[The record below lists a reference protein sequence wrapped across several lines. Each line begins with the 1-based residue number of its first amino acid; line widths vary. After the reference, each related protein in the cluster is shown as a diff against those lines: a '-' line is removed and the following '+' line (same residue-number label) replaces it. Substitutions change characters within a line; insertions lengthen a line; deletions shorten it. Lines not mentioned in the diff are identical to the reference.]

1 MPQSWQAI
9 RALLLAPLLLCGL
22 LVIGCTKDSDQDAR
36 SPTSEN
42 EGPIRVVTTTGMIGD
57 LVRAVGGEAVTVDN
71 LIGEGVDP
79 HLYKP
84 TRDDIT
90 RLLNAQIIFFNGL
103 HLEGRMGDVLKRTGR
118 DRPTIAVAETI
129 PSTDLLHPDGMTG
142 YPDPHLWLSP
152 LLWARCGT
160 AVVSG
165 LTKLNPEEGPTFE
178 SNHEKLIDE
187 CDRLE
192 KMGRS
197 AIASIPAKSRVLIT
211 SHDAFSYFG
220 RAFDI
225 EVMAIQGISTE
236 SEAGLADLEA
246 LVDLV
251 VRRRIPA
258 VFVES
263 SVPRRSI
270 EALIE
275 GAAAQGHEVIIG
287 GELFSDSMGP
297 KNTPEGTW
305 SGMLTHDIETVTRG
319 LGGDLRPERKT
330 EIEPSK

>member
-1 MPQSWQAI
+1 MT
-9 RALLLAPLLLCGL
+9 
-22 LVIGCTKDSDQDAR
+22 GCTKDPDQDAR
-36 SPTSEN
+36 SQTIKN

-57 LVRAVGGEAVTVDN
+57 LVRSIGGEAVTVHN

-84 TRDDIT
+84 TRDDIAA
-90 RLLNAQIIFFNGL
+90 LLGAQIIFFNGL
-103 HLEGRMGDVLKRTGR
+103 HLEGRMGDVLERTGR

-165 LTKLNPEEGPTFE
+165 LTQLNTEEGPTFE
-178 SNHEKLIDE
+178 SNHQKLIEE

-197 AIASIPAKSRVLIT
+197 AIASIPVKSRVLIT

-275 GAAAQGHEVIIG
+275 GAAAQGHEVVIG

-305 SGMLTHDIETVTRG
+305 SGMLTHDIKTVTKG
-319 LGGDLRPERKT
+319 LGGDLNPESST
-330 EIEPSK
+330 NIEPMK